1 MRTKY
6 NAWDRD
12 SYEGSSGEAR
22 WMWRQTGVLRRVVN
36 MVNHSLNFVGSPL
49 KHRGRLMESS
59 FLLSEDVVM
68 EATLAAW
75 ISALVATEAAWEE
88 TMVKESATE
97 AKPLD

>member
-49 KHRGRLMESS
+49 KRGRLMESS
-59 FLLSEDVVM
+59 FLLSEEVM
-68 EATLAAW
+68 EATRAAW
-75 ISALVATEAAWEE
+75 ISALVAAEAAWEE